1 MGRGLQPEVA
11 AAARSSASTMAA
23 AVFRSFGPPSVLQL
37 VRAAGLLAILRCW
50 LLRPRPSTHV
60 HCCIVN

>member
-37 VRAAGLLAILRCW
+37 VRAATRNQGRELCLFEFAKPDRGYA
-50 LLRPRPSTHV
+50 
-60 HCCIVN
+60 